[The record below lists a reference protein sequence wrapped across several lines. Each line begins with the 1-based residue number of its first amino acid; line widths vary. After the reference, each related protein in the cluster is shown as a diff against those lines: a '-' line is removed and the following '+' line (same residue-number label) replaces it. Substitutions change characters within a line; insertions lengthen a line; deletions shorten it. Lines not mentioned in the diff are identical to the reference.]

1 MDKNKTDWTRYN
13 SNYQRYTVKLH
24 KQNDADIIAL
34 LELDN
39 VQPYALIKQLLRD
52 YAAFVRGCGSWP
64 KEEK

>member
-1 MDKNKTDWTRYN
+1 MNEKRDIDWNRYN
-13 SNYQRYTVKLH
+13 SNYQRYTIKLH

-52 YAAFVRGCGSWP
+52 YAAFVRGANNG
-64 KEEK
+64 

>member
-1 MDKNKTDWTRYN
+1 MEDNKKVNWSRYN
-13 SNYQRYTVKLH
+13 SNYQRYTIKLH
-24 KQNDADIIAL
+24 RDHDADIIAL

-64 KEEK
+64 KE